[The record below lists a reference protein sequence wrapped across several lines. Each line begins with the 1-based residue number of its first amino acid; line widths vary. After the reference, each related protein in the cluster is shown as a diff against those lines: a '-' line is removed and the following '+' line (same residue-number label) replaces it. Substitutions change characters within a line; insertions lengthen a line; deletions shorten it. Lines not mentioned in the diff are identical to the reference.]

1 MEIDRRD
8 IWLDY
13 PKARLSELCDKVS
26 AVLPAFETF
35 RPYIRAALAFTR
47 PPNKT
52 VNDGFL
58 GLDRLLEIL
67 PLRKEEREARE
78 MYCKIARA
86 AAVEGS
92 LRLTGRLEKAASQHR
107 NLKSS
112 QPIVLKQTA
121 SKRLALRYLRD
132 DFYAKMQAIEEES
145 KKNAAKEPHIGGPA
159 RSNHFINRIALS
171 MVVEDPLTAIDNAAT
186 ATAAAAKPK
195 SVLSRGPCRVA
206 GAPKS
211 VQFGPRAFR
220 TIPTR
225 EEEGN
230 TEITYSVACPG
241 YDFPEYLEE
250 IFEFE
255 QIQVDR
261 PYRQQPAAN
270 RSGDNQSQEPQAE
283 SVQLNSSENQVN
295 HATMSDD

>member
-1 MEIDRRD
+1 MEIGRRD
-8 IWLDY
+8 TWLDH
-13 PKARLSELCDKVS
+13 PKAKLSELCDKIS

-35 RPYIRAALAFTR
+35 RPYIRVALAFTR
-47 PPNKT
+47 PPSKT
-52 VNDGFL
+52 INDGFL

-78 MYCKIARA
+78 MYRKIARA
-86 AAVEGS
+86 AAAEGS
-92 LRLTGRLEKAASQHR
+92 LRLTGCLGRAASR
-107 NLKSS
+107 RRDFKIS

-132 DFYAKMQAIEEES
+132 EFYAKMQAIEEES
-145 KKNAAKEPHIGGPA
+145 KKNATKEPHIGGPV
-159 RSNHFINRIALS
+159 RSNRFINRFVLS
-171 MVVEDPLTAIDNAAT
+171 TVVEDPLTAIDNAA
-186 ATAAAAKPK
+186 AAAAAASKPK
-195 SVLSRGPCRVA
+195 SALSRGPFRVA
-206 GAPKS
+206 GAPKR
-211 VQFGPRAFR
+211 VRFGPSAFC

-230 TEITYSVACPG
+230 TEITYTVACPG

-270 RSGDNQSQEPQAE
+270 RSGDKQSQEPQAE
-283 SVQLNSSENQVN
+283 SVQLNSGESQVN
-295 HATMSDD
+295 HATMSVD